1 MEDWSRKSSWRPS
14 HQLGGTPGD
23 HPVPD
28 SLSSGGQRPGDLNSD
43 RRVNVTDTLLLVTR
57 LTRPLQLPCMTAA
70 ANTQILDV
78 NGDDGFDLTDA
89 VHLLNF
95 LFLGG
100 SAPAS
105 GRECVRIESCPD
117 ACDS

>member
-1 MEDWSRKSSWRPS
+1 
-14 HQLGGTPGD
+14 
-23 HPVPD
+23 
-28 SLSSGGQRPGDLNSD
+28 
-43 RRVNVTDTLLLVTR
+43 
-57 LTRPLQLPCMTAA
+57 MTAA